1 MTDGGWPQD
10 WDERKQG
17 KDCPICVD
25 GRPEEF
31 EFGIRILST
40 EETDA
45 YLQKQGW
52 TRGYSVVI
60 WRGRHVAEP
69 MELAEDEA
77 AAYWRDLL
85 RVGRAIDTYFR
96 PMKINLEIHGNTIPH
111 LHTHVLPRYRDDP
124 APGGPIAWQAL
135 RTSDPI
141 PDTTLQR
148 QATDLRALLTR

>member
-1 MTDGGWPQD
+1 MRQWPQD

-69 MELAEDEA
+69 MELAEAEA

-85 RVGRAIDTYFR
+85 RVGRAIDTYFK

-111 LHTHVLPRYRDDP
+111 LHTHVLPRHR
-124 APGGPIAWQAL
+124 L
-135 RTSDPI
+135 DPI
-141 PDTTLQR
+141 PAREPAPFPEDE
-148 QATDLRALLTR
+148 LRLDAKALRSLLAR